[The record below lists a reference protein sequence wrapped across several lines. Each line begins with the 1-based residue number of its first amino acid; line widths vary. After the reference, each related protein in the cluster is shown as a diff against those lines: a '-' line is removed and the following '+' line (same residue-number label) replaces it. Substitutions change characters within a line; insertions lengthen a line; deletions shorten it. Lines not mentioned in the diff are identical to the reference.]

1 MTTHNDST
9 SGTDPN
15 KDKWNKSG
23 DDTKMP
29 TDDDT
34 KMPTDDD
41 TKKMGNDPTPKTG
54 DKNL

>member
-34 KMPTDDD
+34 K
-41 TKKMGNDPTPKTG
+41 KMGNDPTPKTG